1 MTIVVSDTSPIRA
14 LEFVGKLDLLAKLSG
29 RVIVPPAVVKE
40 LRFPAERYRSVDVSQ
55 FAFLEIVAPTRNQ
68 EVQRLRTTL
77 DAGES
82 EALVLA
88 VELSAELILMD
99 ERVGREAARR
109 MRLRMVGT
117 IGVLQRAKKAGLVS
131 AIRPLI
137 DDIINGSGF
146 FLSQELVD
154 SVLKQEGEA

>member
-14 LEFVGKLDLLAKLSG
+14 LEVVG
-29 RVIVPPAVVKE
+29 
-40 LRFPAERYRSVDVSQ
+40 
-55 FAFLEIVAPTRNQ
+55 PTRNQ

-117 IGVLQRAKKAGLVS
+117 IGVLQRAQKAGLVS

>member
-14 LEFVGKLDLLAKLSG
+14 LEFVG
-29 RVIVPPAVVKE
+29 
-40 LRFPAERYRSVDVSQ
+40 
-55 FAFLEIVAPTRNQ
+55 PTGNQ

-99 ERVGREAARR
+99 DRVGREAARR
-109 MRLRMVGT
+109 MCLRMVGT
-117 IGVLQRAKKAGLVS
+117 IGVLQRAKKAGLIS

-137 DDIINGSGF
+137 EDIIDRLGF
-146 FLSQELVD
+146 FLARELVD